1 MPGPS
6 DTIRAALWMIG
17 SIVSFSSM
25 AIAGRAASVELDTFE
40 ILLYRS
46 LIGVVLVL
54 SVASYAGT
62 RGQIATARLG
72 TQALRNLFHFTGQNL
87 WFYAITVA
95 PLAQVFALEFTMP
108 VWVMLLAVPLL
119 GEPLT
124 RIRVTV
130 VALGF
135 IGILIITQPWRLG
148 IGPGILAAGL
158 AAIGFAGS
166 VVFTKVLTRTQG
178 ITNILFWLAAM
189 QAVFGLICAGWDADI
204 TLPSAVTWP
213 WLAVIGTAGL
223 VAHFC
228 LTKAL
233 KLAPATVVIPM
244 DFTRLPIIA
253 VVAMMLYGEPLELA
267 VFVGAAVI
275 FGANYLNILTES
287 RKTRTAAPA
296 IAAR

>member
-62 RGQIATARLG
+62 RGQITTARLG

-124 RIRVTV
+124 RLRVTV

-178 ITNILFWLAAM
+178 ITSILFWLAAM
-189 QAVFGLICAGWDADI
+189 QAVYGLICAGWDADI

-253 VVAMMLYGEPLELA
+253 VVAMVLYGEPLELA

-275 FGANYLNILTES
+275 FGANYLNIWTES
-287 RKTRTAAPA
+287 RRPPASQAPV
-296 IAAR
+296 AAR

>member
-62 RGQIATARLG
+62 RGQITTARLG

>member
-1 MPGPS
+1 
-6 DTIRAALWMIG
+6 
-17 SIVSFSSM
+17 
-25 AIAGRAASVELDTFE
+25 
-40 ILLYRS
+40 
-46 LIGVVLVL
+46 VVLVL
-54 SVASYAGT
+54 AVASHAGT
-62 RGQIATARLG
+62 RGQISTARFG

-124 RIRVTV
+124 RIRITV
-130 VALGF
+130 VAIGF
-135 IGILIITQPWRLG
+135 LGILIITQPWRLG
-148 IGPGILAAGL
+148 IGPGILPAAL

-166 VVFTKVLTRTQG
+166 AVFTKVLTRTQG

-189 QAVFGLICAGWDADI
+189 QAVFGLICAGWDGDV

-228 LTKAL
+228 LTRAL
-233 KLAPATVVIPM
+233 QLAPATVVIPM

-253 VVAMMLYGEPLELA
+253 VVAMVLYGEPLELA

-275 FGANYLNILTES
+275 FGANYLNIWTES
-287 RKTRTAAPA
+287 RRPPASQAPV
-296 IAAR
+296 AAR